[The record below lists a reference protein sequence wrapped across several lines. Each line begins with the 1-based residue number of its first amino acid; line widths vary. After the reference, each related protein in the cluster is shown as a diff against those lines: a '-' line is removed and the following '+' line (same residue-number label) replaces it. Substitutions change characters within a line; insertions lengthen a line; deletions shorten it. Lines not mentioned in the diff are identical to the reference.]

1 MHMVG
6 VGCTDT
12 CVYALVCAAAW
23 LVAACAVM
31 QVAAQVMRLL
41 QADGHFEHEHGS
53 KHEAQKGRAVG
64 GDTGHPGT
72 EEAYPTARAIRK
84 TRSSRRRCDNIHTR
98 DVATSATEQSG
109 GNLYRIV
116 SQIGELHSCSALDF
130 LEEDRAIDLPI
141 AHAREVP
148 TPTRLDEKNQRP
160 DGSDMREQTREQ
172 RRRRSPPPTRESS
185 GNRPSL
191 TPSQARALRQHRKGY
206 VYIPK

>member
-12 CVYALVCAAAW
+12 CVCALVCAAAW

-31 QVAAQVMRLL
+31 QVATQVMRLL
-41 QADGHFEHEHGS
+41 QADGHFEQEHEHGS
-53 KHEAQKGRAVG
+53 KHEAQRGRAVG
-64 GDTGHPGT
+64 DDPGHPGT

-84 TRSSRRRCDNIHTR
+84 TRASRMRCDNIHTR
-98 DVATSATEQSG
+98 DVATEQSG
-109 GNLYRIV
+109 GNLYGI
-116 SQIGELHSCSALDF
+116 ELHSCSALDF

-160 DGSDMREQTREQ
+160 DESDMRERTREQ
-172 RRRRSPPPTRESS
+172 CRGRSPPPTRESS

-191 TPSQARALRQHRKGY
+191 TPSQARAVRQQRKGY